1 MVNGFLYIL
10 AANFINL
17 LISLINGFVLPKY
30 LAVETYAFIKMF
42 QLYIQYI
49 GFFHLGF
56 IDGVY
61 LEIGGQNIKDLNKE
75 KLNSQIMF
83 FLIFQSIMSAL
94 SLLVGVIINDNI
106 FILFALNI
114 IPLNLATLYKYIYQ
128 ATGEFKRYSNI
139 LNLTSILTLSVNL
152 ILLFVFKVQNYVLY
166 LAFTSIVN
174 IIIVFIINKG
184 INHFFT
190 LHFDFGFNLKEQ
202 FTYIYNG
209 FFLMIGN
216 FSSIILTSMDRW
228 FVKLFLTVHDF
239 AYYSFAISIE
249 TLITTFTTPVTITMY
264 NYFCNHND
272 NKKIIFIRNLL
283 LLITSLLI
291 SSAFI
296 VKGIID
302 MYLMKYHSSVNV
314 IFILFAA
321 QFFSIIIKG
330 IYINLYKVEKKQK
343 IYFQKMIFV
352 VVLGA
357 VLNVLMGSICNTIE
371 SYALATLLSVIIW
384 LILCYYDF
392 ISVRYRFSDLLY
404 ITINILSFFFLGF
417 YTNFIFGFIAYIA
430 VVVITS
436 LIWLNKE
443 ALFIIE
449 KISILLKKFFSVI
462 E

>member
-1 MVNGFLYIL
+1 MVLGGLKVVNGFLYIL

-61 LEIGGQNIKDLNKE
+61 LEIGGQNIKDLDKE

-106 FILFALNI
+106 FIIFALNI

-184 INHFFT
+184 INHFLT
-190 LHFDFGFNLKEQ
+190 LHFAFGFNLKEQ

-228 FVKLFLTVHDF
+228 FV
-239 AYYSFAISIE
+239 
-249 TLITTFTTPVTITMY
+249 
-264 NYFCNHND
+264 
-272 NKKIIFIRNLL
+272 
-283 LLITSLLI
+283 
-291 SSAFI
+291 
-296 VKGIID
+296 
-302 MYLMKYHSSVNV
+302 
-314 IFILFAA
+314 
-321 QFFSIIIKG
+321 
-330 IYINLYKVEKKQK
+330 
-343 IYFQKMIFV
+343 
-352 VVLGA
+352 
-357 VLNVLMGSICNTIE
+357 
-371 SYALATLLSVIIW
+371 
-384 LILCYYDF
+384 
-392 ISVRYRFSDLLY
+392 
-404 ITINILSFFFLGF
+404 
-417 YTNFIFGFIAYIA
+417 
-430 VVVITS
+430 
-436 LIWLNKE
+436 
-443 ALFIIE
+443 
-449 KISILLKKFFSVI
+449 
-462 E
+462 